1 MSRIA
6 EINSIKY
13 CYTCNNQGCLYTS
26 PISKCMKTRMSIKQ
40 KNIFELNLAQV
51 MHKLISKTACPRQII
66 T

>member
-13 CYTCNNQGCLYTS
+13 CATYNNQGCLYTS
-26 PISKCMKTRMSIKQ
+26 PISKCMKTRTSIKQ

-51 MHKLISKTACPRQII
+51 MHKLITTTACPRQII